1 MSAYFILLASI
12 ILEVIGTLTLP
23 ATQTF
28 TKLVPTSLVFIS
40 YAVSIYLLAM
50 AVQKLPLS
58 LVYASWAGLGVFSV
72 AIMSYIL
79 YQESL
84 AWQAIV
90 GLFLIVIGVTLV
102 NVFKI
107 QS

>member
-28 TKLVPTSLVFIS
+28 TKLVPTSVVFIS

-84 AWQAIV
+84 AGQAIV

-107 QS
+107 WS

>member
-1 MSAYFILLASI
+1 MSAYIILLAAI

-28 TKLVPTSLVFIS
+28 TKLVPTSVVFIS
-40 YAVSIYLLAM
+40 YSGSIYLLAI
-50 AVQKLPLS
+50 AVEKLPLS

-79 YQESL
+79 YL
-84 AWQAIV
+84 C
-90 GLFLIVIGVTLV
+90 LIHI
-102 NVFKI
+102 
-107 QS
+107 

>member
-1 MSAYFILLASI
+1 MSAYIILLAAI

-40 YAVSIYLLAM
+40 YSGSIYLLAI
-50 AVQKLPLS
+50 AVEKLPLS

-79 YQESL
+79 YQECHHSFEF
-84 AWQAIV
+84 Q
-90 GLFLIVIGVTLV
+90 
-102 NVFKI
+102 
-107 QS
+107 